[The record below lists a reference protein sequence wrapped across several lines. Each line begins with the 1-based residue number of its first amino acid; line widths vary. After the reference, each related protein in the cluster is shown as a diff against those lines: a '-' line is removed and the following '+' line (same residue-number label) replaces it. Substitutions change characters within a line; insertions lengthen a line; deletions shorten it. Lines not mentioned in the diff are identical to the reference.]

1 MTYYASATKD
11 KENFMTDISITI
23 DETANGET
31 VYCKELDA
39 FLQIY
44 IIQQSTI
51 SSDKQAAQ
59 DKVDQALKAI
69 TALNIVLAKRDEAL
83 NVPIQPLEPPIIP

>member
-1 MTYYASATKD
+1 
-11 KENFMTDISITI
+11 MTDISITI

-44 IIQQSTI
+44 IIQ
-51 SSDKQAAQ
+51 
-59 DKVDQALKAI
+59 KVDIEAQRAEAQLKIDTAQKALD
-69 TALNIVLAKRDEAL
+69 ALDAVTVKRDDAL
-83 NVPIQPLEPPIIP
+83 RAASPIVDPLIP

>member
-1 MTYYASATKD
+1 
-11 KENFMTDISITI
+11 MTDISITI

-44 IIQQSTI
+44 IVPSGAILSE
-51 SSDKQAAQ
+51 KQAAQ
-59 DKVDQALKAI
+59 DALDKAQKTI
-69 TALNIVLAKRDEAL
+69 DALDAVTIKRDEAL
-83 NVPIQPLEPPIIP
+83 SAADQAVEIPLIP